1 VMTRVTPSERSRLGA
16 TAKGKVRVLAPATS
30 EGDPMLSVR
39 PELVWEGRLHVGDE
53 PGVYG
58 DAAYCGIALELPLT
72 LRKTDPVGPDT
83 TTLVLR
89 TQDVQT
95 FAGYPGHLITVTA
108 FQPDSNDPTHATET
122 VLTMERLTSAD
133 NNRKEIVIN
142 LAGIGS
148 PAFISVRVRVGTEVP
163 PGLYDD
169 FVVTRL
175 LNSSANFT
183 FVASF
188 GFGA

>member
-1 VMTRVTPSERSRLGA
+1 
-16 TAKGKVRVLAPATS
+16 
-30 EGDPMLSVR
+30 MLSVQ
-39 PELVWEGRLHVGDE
+39 PELVWEGRIHLGDE

-58 DAAYCGIALELPLT
+58 DAAYSGIALEFPLT
-72 LRKTDPVGPDT
+72 LRKTDPTGPDT

-108 FQPDSNDPTHATET
+108 YQPDPGNPAHATET
-122 VLTMERLTSAD
+122 VLATARLSNED
-133 NNRKEIVIN
+133 NNHKEVHVN
-142 LAGIGS
+142 LTGIAS
-148 PAFISVRVRVGTEVP
+148 PVFVSVRVRVDTEVP

-175 LNSSANFT
+175 LNKSANFT

-188 GFGA
+188 GFSA

>member
-1 VMTRVTPSERSRLGA
+1 MLG
-16 TAKGKVRVLAPATS
+16 VQ
-30 EGDPMLSVR
+30 
-39 PELVWEGRLHVGDE
+39 PELVWEGRIHLGDE

-58 DAAYCGIALELPLT
+58 DAAYSGITLEFPLT
-72 LRKTDPVGPDT
+72 LRKIDPAGPDT

-108 FQPDSNDPTHATET
+108 YQPDPDNPTHVIET
-122 VLTMERLTSAD
+122 VLTMQRLTSAD
-133 NNRKEIVIN
+133 DNLKELTVD
-142 LAGIGS
+142 LADVPA
-148 PAFISVRVRVGTEVP
+148 PAFVSLRVRVDTEVP

-175 LNSSANFT
+175 SNRSADFT

-188 GFGA
+188 GFSA

>member
-1 VMTRVTPSERSRLGA
+1 
-16 TAKGKVRVLAPATS
+16 
-30 EGDPMLSVR
+30 MLSVQ
-39 PELVWEGRLHVGDE
+39 PELVWEGRVHLGDE

-58 DAAYCGIALELPLT
+58 DAAYSGIAVEFPLT
-72 LRKTDPVGPDT
+72 LRKTDPAGPDT

-108 FQPDSNDPTHATET
+108 YQPDPGDPTHATET
-122 VLTMERLTSAD
+122 VLATERLTSAD
-133 NNRKEIVIN
+133 NNRREVAIN
-142 LAGIGS
+142 LAGIAS
-148 PAFISVRVRVGTEVP
+148 PAFVSVRVRVDTEVP
-163 PGLYDD
+163 AGLYDD

-175 LNSSANFT
+175 LNRSTGFT

-188 GFGA
+188 GFSP

>member
-1 VMTRVTPSERSRLGA
+1 
-16 TAKGKVRVLAPATS
+16 
-30 EGDPMLSVR
+30 MLSVQ
-39 PELVWEGRLHVGDE
+39 PELVWEGRIHLGDE

-58 DAAYCGIALELPLT
+58 DAAYSGLALEFPLT
-72 LRKTDPVGPDT
+72 LRKTDPAGPDT

-108 FQPDSNDPTHATET
+108 YQPDPNDPARATET
-122 VLTMERLTSAD
+122 VLATERLSSAD
-133 NNRKEIVIN
+133 NNRKEVDLN
-142 LAGIGS
+142 LAGITL
-148 PAFISVRVRVGTEVP
+148 PAFVSVRLRVDTEVP

-169 FVVTRL
+169 FVVIRL
-175 LNSSANFT
+175 LNRSANFT

-188 GFGA
+188 GFSA